1 MSRSDDSATSA
12 ARIRK
17 AQLDAGRILAGA
29 NVAVTSSTEDMR
41 PIDATTDGPLTQM
54 LQAKTAMRTIARAML
69 VALSWLGSRSGV
81 VNGGHRD
88 L

>member
-1 MSRSDDSATSA
+1 M
-12 ARIRK
+12 AR
-17 AQLDAGRILAGA
+17 
-29 NVAVTSSTEDMR
+29 
-41 PIDATTDGPLTQM
+41 TQM